1 VPVEQQQRAALHT
14 NLGLDLGEDELEEVA
29 ARIRGTMAETGKEEP
44 GA

>member
-1 VPVEQQQRAALHT
+1 VPFEQQQRAALHT
-14 NLGLDLGEDELEEVA
+14 NLGLGEDELEEVA